1 VTDSLTS
8 AADGTVNLHI
18 WREGQEYL
26 RQKGPAFLNQ
36 WNNVVFA
43 ARSGPPLPNTRYLD
57 LSTNPL
63 GFADETFDAV
73 YAYHVF
79 EHLTPSHGERCVQ
92 QIFSALKTG
101 GIFRLSVPDL
111 ETACR
116 KYLHAL
122 EAAAAEPTRQNTVRY
137 RWAVMAIF
145 EQMVRDRSGGMMLD
159 AIKQGTYDDAQLRDM
174 FGDMLL
180 PLVEQARSAN
190 SGRVSD
196 SRHPGRVHQRRS
208 SNTRTVLRRFYRAVR
223 TILGKSRPTV
233 TNRLDPRVTKEAGQW
248 MYDRF
253 SLRLLLEQG
262 GFQDIRQVDHVSS
275 SIPRWSAYDFDRSER
290 GGYPLDPSV
299 YMECRKPEPPH
310 PSR

>member
-1 VTDSLTS
+1 VTDSLTR

-26 RQKGPAFLNQ
+26 RQKGAAFVNQ

-43 ARSGPPLPNTRYLD
+43 ARPGPPLPNTRYLD
-57 LSTNPL
+57 LSASPL

-79 EHLTPSHGERCVQ
+79 EHLTPWHGERCAR
-92 QIFSALKTG
+92 QIFSALKVG

-116 KYLHAL
+116 QYLHAL
-122 EAAAAEPTRQNTVRY
+122 EAATAEPTRQNTVRY

-145 EQMVRDRSGGMMLD
+145 EQMVREHSGGMMLD
-159 AIKQGTYDDAQLRDM
+159 AINEGAYDDAQLRDM

-190 SGRVSD
+190 SGGVSD
-196 SRHPGRVHQRRS
+196 SRQPGRMQQRRS
-208 SNTRTVLRRFYRAVR
+208 SHARTVLRRFYRTAR
-223 TILGKSRPTV
+223 TMLGKSHPTV
-233 TNRLDPRVTKEAGQW
+233 RNRLDPRVTKEAGQW

-253 SLRLLLEQG
+253 SLRLLLEHA
-262 GFQDIRQVDHVSS
+262 GFEDINQVDHVSS

-299 YMECRKPEPPH
+299 YMECRKLEQPH
-310 PSR
+310 RSR